1 MFANIFIKNRPFFG
15 KMRNQNY
22 QLAHAHF
29 RKLQKLAHQNPFQ
42 PKEMIR
48 QLEEYIGQLEVTH
61 QHAADAIRGLKR
73 RKLGM
78 YRVDK
83 VFGVLEEEVV
93 LTYFLEEMISS
104 SRFLKKRMETDLKIK
119 IYRERIKRFQSQTP
133 GGSGFLANILE
144 SLDAMTQAEFIEIE
158 KLMQIMEE
166 RYRIGDKL
174 FDIILNKGAKAAEVQ
189 AAPPEPSGPVPG

>member
-22 QLAHAHF
+22 RKAHASF
-29 RKLQKLAHQNPFQ
+29 RKLQELSRQNPFQ

-48 QLEEYIGQLEVTH
+48 HLDEYIGQLEVTH
-61 QHAADAIRGLKR
+61 QHASDAIRGLKR

-104 SRFLKKRMETDLKIK
+104 SQFLKKRLETDLKIK

-144 SLDAMTQAEFIEIE
+144 SLDAMTHAEFIEIE
-158 KLMQIMEE
+158 KLIQIMDE

-174 FDIILNKGAKAAEVQ
+174 FDIILDKGAKAPDAQ
-189 AAPPEPSGPVPG
+189 ASPAAPAL

>member
-22 QLAHAHF
+22 QRAHAVF
-29 RKLQKLAHQNPFQ
+29 RKLQDLSRVEPFQ

-48 QLEEYIGQLEVTH
+48 QLDGYIKQLEITL

-73 RKLGM
+73 RKLAM

-83 VFGVLEEEVV
+83 VFGVLEEEIV

-104 SRFLKKRMETDLKIK
+104 SRFIRKRLETDLKIR
-119 IYRERIKRFQSQTP
+119 IYRERLKRFQLQTP
-133 GGSGFLANILE
+133 GTSGFLANILD
-144 SLDAMTQAEFIEIE
+144 SLDAMTQTEIVEIE
-158 KLMQIMEE
+158 KLIQIMDE

-174 FDIILNKGAKAAEVQ
+174 FDIILNKSPK
-189 AAPPEPSGPVPG
+189 PISLP

>member
-22 QLAHAHF
+22 RKAHAQF
-29 RKLQKLAHQNPFQ
+29 GKLQELARQNPFQ

-48 QLEEYIGQLEVTH
+48 QLDEYVAQLELTH

-104 SRFLKKRMETDLKIK
+104 SRFLQKRLETDLKIK

-144 SLDAMTQAEFIEIE
+144 SLDAMTHAEFIEIE
-158 KLMQIMEE
+158 KLLQIMDE
-166 RYRIGDKL
+166 RYRIGNKL
-174 FDIILNKGAKAAEVQ
+174 FDIILNKGPKPQDA
-189 AAPPEPSGPVPG
+189 AAPGADQGR

>member
-22 QLAHAHF
+22 QRAHGGF
-29 RKLQKLAHQNPFQ
+29 RTLQEVSRADPFQ
-42 PKEMIR
+42 PREMIR
-48 QLEEYIGQLEVTH
+48 QLDAYIRQLEVTL

-73 RKLGM
+73 NKLAM

-83 VFGVLEEEVV
+83 AFGVLEEEVV

-104 SRFLKKRMETDLKIK
+104 SRFLKKRLETDLKIR
-119 IYRERIKRFQSQTP
+119 IYRERLKRIQLQTP
-133 GGSGFLANILE
+133 GGSGFLATILE
-144 SLDAMTQAEFIEIE
+144 SLNALTQTEIAEIE
-158 KLMQIMEE
+158 KLMRIMEE

-174 FDIILNKGAKAAEVQ
+174 FDIILNKSPKQTA
-189 AAPPEPSGPVPG
+189 S

>member
-22 QLAHAHF
+22 QRAHAFF
-29 RKLQKLAHQNPFQ
+29 RKLQELSRQSPFQ
-42 PKEMIR
+42 AKEMVR
-48 QLEEYIGQLEVTH
+48 QLEGYIKQLELTL

-73 RKLGM
+73 HKLGM

-83 VFGVLEEEVV
+83 VFGVLEEEIV

-104 SRFLKKRMETDLKIK
+104 SQFLKKRLETDQKIR
-119 IYRERIKRFQSQTP
+119 IYRERLKRFQLQSP
-133 GGSGFLANILE
+133 GGSGFLANILD
-144 SLDAMTQAEFIEIE
+144 SLDAMTQTEIIEIE
-158 KLMQIMEE
+158 KLINIMDE

-174 FDIILNKGAKAAEVQ
+174 FDIILNKGPKPTPA
-189 AAPPEPSGPVPG
+189 

>member
-15 KMRNQNY
+15 KMRNTNY
-22 QLAHAHF
+22 QKAHAFF
-29 RKLQKLAHQNPFQ
+29 RRLQELSRQNPFQ

-48 QLEEYIGQLEVTH
+48 LLEDYIRQLELTL
-61 QHAADAIRGLKR
+61 QHASDAIRGLKR

-104 SRFLKKRMETDLKIK
+104 SRFLQKRLETDLKIK

-144 SLDAMTQAEFIEIE
+144 SLDAMTHAEFIEIE
-158 KLMQIMEE
+158 KLILIMEE

-174 FDIILNKGAKAAEVQ
+174 FDIILNKGPKPANADFTA
-189 AAPPEPSGPVPG
+189 

>member
-22 QLAHAHF
+22 QKSHVFF
-29 RKLQKLAHQNPFQ
+29 RKIQELSTQNPFL
-42 PKEMIR
+42 PKDMVR
-48 QLEEYIGQLEVTH
+48 LLDEYIKQLEVTL

-78 YRVDK
+78 YRIDK

-93 LTYFLEEMISS
+93 LCYFLEEMISS
-104 SRFLKKRMETDLKIK
+104 TQFLKKRLETDSKIRV
-119 IYRERIKRFQSQTP
+119 YRERLKRFQLQKP
-133 GGSGFLANILE
+133 GGSGFLSNILD
-144 SLDAMTQAEFIEIE
+144 SLDAMTQTEVIEIE
-158 KLMQIMEE
+158 KLIRIMDE

-174 FDIILNKGAKAAEVQ
+174 FDIILNKSPKVTFQ
-189 AAPPEPSGPVPG
+189 ADPPPVRPFDAG

>member
-22 QLAHAHF
+22 RKAHASF
-29 RKLQKLAHQNPFQ
+29 RKLQELSRQNPFQ

-48 QLEEYIGQLEVTH
+48 HLDEYIGQLEVTH
-61 QHAADAIRGLKR
+61 QHASDAIRGLKR

-104 SRFLKKRMETDLKIK
+104 SQFLKKRLETDLKIK

-144 SLDAMTQAEFIEIE
+144 SLDAMTHAEFIEIE
-158 KLMQIMEE
+158 KLIQIMDE

-174 FDIILNKGAKAAEVQ
+174 FDIILDKGAKAPDGQ
-189 AAPPEPSGPVPG
+189 AAPAAPAL

>member
-22 QLAHAHF
+22 QRAHAFF
-29 RKLQKLAHQNPFQ
+29 RKLQGLARQNPFQ
-42 PKEMIR
+42 AKEMIR
-48 QLEEYIGQLEVTH
+48 LLEDYIKQLELTL
-61 QHAADAIRGLKR
+61 QHASDAIRGLKR

-104 SRFLKKRMETDLKIK
+104 SRFLQKRLETDLKIK

-144 SLDAMTQAEFIEIE
+144 SLDAMTHAEFIEIE
-158 KLMQIMEE
+158 KLIQIMEE

-174 FDIILNKGAKAAEVQ
+174 FDIILNKGPKTVE
-189 AAPPEPSGPVPG
+189 APPAG

>member
-1 MFANIFIKNRPFFG
+1 MLANIFTKNRPFFG

-22 QLAHAHF
+22 QRAHAF
-29 RKLQKLAHQNPFQ
+29 FGKMQEVSRQTPMR
-42 PKEMIR
+42 PKELIR
-48 QLEEYIGQLEVTH
+48 HLDDYIRHLEVTL

-83 VFGVLEEEVV
+83 VSGVLEEEIV

-104 SRFLKKRMETDLKIK
+104 SHFLKKRLETDLKIK
-119 IYRERIKRFQSQTP
+119 IYRERLKRIQLQTP

-144 SLDAMTQAEFIEIE
+144 SLDAMTQTEFIEIE
-158 KLMQIMEE
+158 KLIQIMEE

-174 FDIILNKGAKAAEVQ
+174 FDIILNKSVRPAAN
-189 AAPPEPSGPVPG
+189 G

>member
-22 QLAHAHF
+22 QRAHALF
-29 RKLQKLAHQNPFQ
+29 KKLQQLARQNPFQ

-48 QLEEYIGQLEVTH
+48 QFEEYIAQLELTH
-61 QHAADAIRGLKR
+61 QHASDAIRGLKR

-104 SRFLKKRMETDLKIK
+104 SRFLKKRLETDLKIK

-144 SLDAMTQAEFIEIE
+144 SLDAMTQTEFIEIE
-158 KLMQIMEE
+158 KLIQIMEE

-174 FDIILNKGAKAAEVQ
+174 FDIILNKGTKAAPAE
-189 AAPPEPSGPVPG
+189 APASPSP